1 MKQSNLSKDKAHL
14 RFFYFDY
21 SYIQNQNLID
31 YFMTLNEVKL
41 NTPCLIK
48 QINDMD
54 EKTKI
59 RLMELGIVE
68 NTKILVKAR
77 SVLKK
82 TLLVVFNNSCFTIK
96 ENVASAIVVNY
107 A

>member
-1 MKQSNLSKDKAHL
+1 MSLS
-14 RFFYFDY
+14 
-21 SYIQNQNLID
+21 
-31 YFMTLNEVKL
+31 EVKL
-41 NTPCLIK
+41 NTKCVVKSVNI
-48 QINDMD
+48 QN

-68 NTKILVKAR
+68 GCEIVVSRK

-82 TLLVVFNNSCFTIK
+82 TLLIIFCSTCFTLKDNLAKDI
-96 ENVASAIVVNY
+96 EVEY